1 MQEEKIR
8 RIGIEPL
15 HDAWPLFGRAAM
27 DVTLFA
33 QVDAACRAGVFAA
46 TQGVRPGRGIGD
58 VKDHRLVGLHTVQI
72 DVFTIF
78 PGLVDTFCTEGL
90 LGRAR
95 ANELLDLRTHDL
107 RDHTTDVHRTV
118 DDAPFGGGAGMVM
131 KAEPIFASVE
141 AVDPPRPLF
150 LLGPAGR
157 LFDQQMAEELAALE
171 GFSLLC
177 GRYEG
182 VDHRVREHLVDGELS
197 IGDVVLGGGEVA
209 ACLVIEAVA
218 RLLPGAMGNDVS
230 PITESFGASG
240 LLEEPHYTRPAE
252 FRGWA
257 VPETLR
263 GGDHARIERWRRAQ
277 ALHRTLR
284 YRPDL
289 VEAAGGLRE
298 VDRRLLEEFPPVTYP

>member
-1 MQEEKIR
+1 M
-8 RIGIEPL
+8 
-15 HDAWPLFGRAAM
+15 
-27 DVTLFA
+27 
-33 QVDAACRAGVFAA
+33 
-46 TQGVRPGRGIGD
+46 
-58 VKDHRLVGLHTVQI
+58 QI

-78 PGLVDTFCTEGL
+78 PGLVDAFCSESL
-90 LGRAR
+90 LGKAQV
-95 ANELLDLRTHDL
+95 NHLLDLRIHDL
-107 RDHTTDVHRTV
+107 REHTTDVHRTV

-141 AVDPPRPLF
+141 ASRPSRPLF
-150 LLGPAGR
+150 LLGPGGR
-157 LFDQQMAEELAALE
+157 CFDQAMAHELASIE

-182 VDHRVREHLVDGELS
+182 VDHRVRQHLVDGELS

-209 ACLVIEAVA
+209 ACLVIEAVV

-230 PITESFGASG
+230 PVTESFGETG
-240 LLEEPHYTRPAE
+240 LLEEPQYTRPAD

-257 VPETLR
+257 VPEILR
-263 GGDHARIERWRRAQ
+263 GGDHAKIERWRRAQ

-289 VEAAGGLRE
+289 VDAAGGLGE
-298 VDRRLLEEFPPVTYP
+298 DDQRLLEEFPPVTYP